1 MTTTSSTDHVHEHA
15 VFRVCDHEVKYMPAL
30 LLIAASW
37 ILYGLCAW
45 ASLSLRTWNHA
56 AAVAALVTGH
66 AVLLLFHHG
75 AFYRLLSQSTARTLV
90 TTHRVLRTEQ
100 QLWLSERVMD
110 VPLWKI
116 RSLEVEKSGILRQLL
131 DFGTIRLNGGELP
144 SLVRDARPHTVHN
157 RIAHQVQQ
165 LQTNLERPALAASA

>member
-1 MTTTSSTDHVHEHA
+1 MTATSNPDHVHERA
-15 VFRVCDHEVKYMPAL
+15 VFRVRDHEVKYMPAL
-30 LLIAASW
+30 LLIVASW
-37 ILYGLCAW
+37 ALYGLCAW
-45 ASLSLRTWNHA
+45 ASLSLRAWNHG
-56 AAVAALVTGH
+56 AAVATLVTGH

-90 TTHRVLRTEQ
+90 TTHRVLGTEQ
-100 QLWLSERVMD
+100 QLWLSERVTD

-116 RSLEVEKSGILRQLL
+116 RSLEVVKRGILRQLL
-131 DFGTIRLNGGELP
+131 DFGTIRLNDGELP
-144 SLVRDARPHTVHN
+144 SLVRVARPHTVHN

>member
-1 MTTTSSTDHVHEHA
+1 MIATSSADHVHERS
-15 VFRVCDHEVKYMPAL
+15 VFRVRDHEVKYVPAF
-30 LLIAASW
+30 LLILASW
-37 ILYGLCAW
+37 VLYVLCAW
-45 ASLSLRTWNHA
+45 ASLSLRTWNHG

-100 QLWLSERVMD
+100 RLWLSEHVTD

-116 RSLEVEKSGILRQLL
+116 RSLEVEKRGILRQLL
-131 DFGTIRLNGGELP
+131 DFGTIRMNGDELP
-144 SLVRDARPHTVHN
+144 SLVRVARPHTVHN